1 MSKIAIYGGT
11 FNPVHNGHIEVV
23 NQVKSQLKCD
33 KVIIVPTLIPPHKT
47 AQELAS
53 NEARLEMCRIAFE
66 DEITEISDFEMQSGG
81 KSYTY
86 LTLQY
91 FKEKYPDDELY
102 FVMGSDMLFTF
113 LKWRN
118 PDIIMSLA
126 TLVCICRSDEDV
138 KSAGKYAREI
148 QANGGECIL
157 LNCKPVEVSS
167 TEIRA
172 IIASED
178 SAEGLTSKEVLE
190 YIFANNLYNF
200 DKSIYNNYREYL
212 KENLSEKRYIHSVNV
227 ANSSL
232 RLAILNKCDTHKA
245 YLAGLLHDIC
255 KELPYEKQSELMQR
269 SEFPITKTELLAP
282 KTWHGIAAAV
292 FVKEH
297 FGITDNEVLSAI
309 RYHTVAKADMS
320 LVEKA
325 VYLADLISKER
336 VYADVEDMRASSY
349 LDMNLGMYKAMC
361 FTLNFSVE
369 HKRTVPEVTLEA
381 YNEFTQ
387 YYKEKYCQN

>member
-1 MSKIAIYGGT
+1 MGKIAIYGGT

-33 KVIIVPTLIPPHKT
+33 KVIVVPTLIPPHKT

-53 NEARLEMCRIAFE
+53 NEARLEMCKIAFQ
-66 DEITEISDFEMQSGG
+66 DAITEISDYEILSGG

-86 LTLQY
+86 LTLQH
-91 FKEKYPDDELY
+91 FKELYPNDELY
-102 FVMGSDMLFTF
+102 FVMGSDMLFSF
-113 LKWRN
+113 LSWRN

-126 TLVCICRSDEDV
+126 TLVCVCRSDEDI
-138 KSAGKYAREI
+138 KSAGKYVSEI
-148 QANGGECIL
+148 EANGGKCIL
-157 LNCKPVEVSS
+157 LNCMPVEVSS

-172 IIASED
+172 MIAAED
-178 SAEGLTSKEVLE
+178 SIEGLTSKEVIE

-212 KENLSEKRYIHSVNV
+212 KENLSEKRYIHSINV

-232 RLAILNKCDTHKA
+232 RLAILNKCDTHEA

-255 KELPYEKQSELMQR
+255 KELPYEVQGELMQR
-269 SEFPITKTELLAP
+269 SEFPITQTELLAP
-282 KTWHGIAAAV
+282 KTWHGIAASV

-297 FGITDNEVLSAI
+297 FGIADEETLSAI
-309 RYHTVAKADMS
+309 RYHTVGKADMT
-320 LVEKA
+320 LVEKS

-336 VYADVEDMRASSY
+336 VYDDVEDMRASSY
-349 LDMNLGMYKAMC
+349 SDINLGMYKAMC
-361 FTLNFSVE
+361 FTLNYSVE
-369 HKRTVPEVTLEA
+369 HKRTVPETTLDA
-381 YNEFTQ
+381 YNEYTQ
-387 YYKEKYCQN
+387 YYNKNYCQN